1 LDNGKSFRDFN
12 ISIETLRSLRDI
24 KYIVP
29 SEIQARAL
37 PHALNGENII
47 GQAKTG
53 SGKTAV
59 FAIAII
65 EKIDYSDE
73 NIQALV
79 LSPTRELA
87 IQVTHEMNRIG
98 KGKGVKTVTIY
109 GGQSIDIQFKKLRE
123 NPRVLVC
130 TPGRLLDHMR
140 RGTIKVDKVK
150 TLVIDEADK
159 MLEIGFIDDIEQ
171 IINSAPMVKQIML
184 FSATMP
190 REIVNLADKYLKNP
204 VEIKVSEDELS
215 ANHITQ
221 VAYIVT
227 SNRKF
232 PMLKRLLREFKGKKI
247 LIFTNTKKYGKILE
261 ERLKRAGYRV
271 GYLSGDLSQSK
282 RERTLGWFRKRGGK
296 VLIASDVASRGLDIV
311 DIDLVINFDFPRF
324 DRLYIHRIGRTGR
337 FGRKGKA
344 ISLITPQERKYLD
357 PIKRKNRITIK
368 NVTLR

>member
-1 LDNGKSFRDFN
+1 MENSESFRDFN
-12 ISIETLRSLRDI
+12 ISVETLRSLRDI

-37 PHALNGENII
+37 PYALNGENII

-59 FAIAII
+59 FAITII
-65 EKIDYSDE
+65 EKIDYKDK
-73 NIQALV
+73 NVQAIV

-87 IQVTHEMNRIG
+87 IQVTHEINRIG
-98 KGKGVKTVTIY
+98 KGKGIKAITIY
-109 GGQSIDIQFKKLRE
+109 GGQSIETQFKKLKE

-140 RGTIKVDKVK
+140 RGTIKVDKVRI
-150 TLVIDEADK
+150 LVIDEADK
-159 MLEIGFIDDIEQ
+159 MLEIGFIEDIEQ
-171 IINSAPMVKQIML
+171 VINSAPMVKQIML

-190 REIVNLADKYLKNP
+190 REIIDLADKYIENP
-204 VEIKVSEDELS
+204 REIKVSEDELT

-221 VAYIVT
+221 VAYIVS

-232 PMLKRLLREFKGKKI
+232 YMLKRLLKEFKGKKI
-247 LIFTNTKKYGKILE
+247 LIFTNTKRYGKILE
-261 ERLKRAGYRV
+261 ERLKRDGFRV
-271 GYLSGDLSQSK
+271 GYMSGDLSQSR
-282 RERTLGWFRKRGGK
+282 RERTLGWFRRRGGK

-311 DIDLVINFDFPRF
+311 DIDLVINFDFPKF

-344 ISLITPQERKYLD
+344 ISLLTPQERKYLD

-368 NVTLR
+368 DMKLK